1 LIGETAIDFGVQRHV
16 GDDFVFSLNAFPYR
30 LAGLNLIPFD
40 LEASREGA
48 PCVRFRCAR
57 FTTGGIEVKAGAREK
72 KHMGWKL
79 TFALVLFS
87 VAVVSALAAG
97 GEPENEAMV
106 REEATK
112 QLSAL
117 REYLLRR

>member
-1 LIGETAIDFGVQRHV
+1 
-16 GDDFVFSLNAFPYR
+16 
-30 LAGLNLIPFD
+30 
-40 LEASREGA
+40 
-48 PCVRFRCAR
+48 
-57 FTTGGIEVKAGAREK
+57 
-72 KHMGWKL
+72 MGWKL

-97 GEPENEAMV
+97 DESENEAMV